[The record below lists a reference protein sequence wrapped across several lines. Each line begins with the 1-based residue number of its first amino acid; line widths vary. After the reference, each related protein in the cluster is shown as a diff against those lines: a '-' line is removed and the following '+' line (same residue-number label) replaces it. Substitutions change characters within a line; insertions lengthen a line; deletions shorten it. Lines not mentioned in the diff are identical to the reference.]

1 MKQTSLRLLVLLSM
15 LGSPLLADDVI
26 EEAMKKFHKAPDGVD
41 TISKKVSNKEASP
54 QELADILKSYEAMA
68 TVTPPRGPKSSWDE
82 KCQALISAVK
92 KIQAGDATGVSAY
105 KKAVNCKACHTLH
118 KPN

>member
-1 MKQTSLRLLVLLSM
+1 
-15 LGSPLLADDVI
+15 
-26 EEAMKKFHKAPDGVD
+26 MKKFHKAPDGVD
-41 TISKKVSNKEASP
+41 TVCKKVSSNEASP

-68 TVTPPRGPKSSWDE
+68 SVTPPRGVKSSWDE
-82 KCQALISAVK
+82 KCQALISAIK
-92 KIQAGDATGVSAY
+92 KIQAGDSSGVSAY